1 MAKRLFFRC
10 WRPRKG
16 GGFRAVFRAEVF
28 RFSRAGM
35 RVLLRA
41 MNIEELANPS
51 VLTQP
56 VYEPGKPIE
65 DVARE
70 LGLDPEGIVKLASNE
85 NPFGAS
91 PLAVKAAKKALKG
104 VALYPDGGCVRLRA
118 KLGAFHGV
126 EPRQVVVGAGSNE
139 LLELL
144 GHVFLRPGDEAL
156 MSECSFAVYKLVAL
170 LFGAR
175 PVEVPMVNFTH
186 DLAAMAAA
194 VTERTRLVFVC
205 TPNNP
210 TGTFNTEEEV
220 LAFARG
226 LPGHVVLVLDE
237 AYGEFLEKRPD
248 FLQLVREGRNVIC
261 LKTFSKIHGLAG
273 LRVGYG
279 IAGAGLAGL
288 LNRVRQPFNVN
299 AVAQA
304 AAAAALDDRKFV
316 EKCARKNRR
325 GLAQLR
331 RGFRKLKVESVP
343 SAGNFILA
351 KVGDGARVFAELQG
365 RGVIVRPMGGYKLPE
380 WVRVT
385 VGTPSQNK
393 RLLRELEAVLSGM
406 AG

>member
-1 MAKRLFFRC
+1 
-10 WRPRKG
+10 
-16 GGFRAVFRAEVF
+16 
-28 RFSRAGM
+28 
-35 RVLLRA
+35 